1 MASVKKTLTE
11 FFDVLRDL
19 SRVYRWKETWT
30 VISVTLF
37 IVGFWLLF
45 ALAISLPNPWRSIIM
60 WGVILGL
67 AILAPER

>member
-1 MASVKKTLTE
+1 LASVKKTLTE

-45 ALAISLPNPWRSIIM
+45 ALAISLPNPWRPIIM